1 MGAVSRETL
10 LTLEEAA
17 ERLRCKPRFTRRLV
31 AERRI
36 RFVYVGRTPHI
47 PESAID
53 EYIEAHTVYPVVVR
67 WRGGKVA

>member
-1 MGAVSRETL
+1 MGSVSRETL

-17 ERLRCKPRFTRRLV
+17 ERLRRKPRFTRRLV

-53 EYIEAHTVYPVVVR
+53 EYIEAHTVHPVALR
-67 WRGGKVA
+67 WQGGKVA

>member
-1 MGAVSRETL
+1 MSGVSRETL

-36 RFVYVGRTPHI
+36 RFVYVGRTPQI